1 MFSLYLYDSMGQFV
15 SRIRDVSDEKWADRA
30 MELRNMNLTVKVV
43 DQDTDETIQV
53 FSHRLAKETA

>member
-15 SRIRDVSDEKWADRA
+15 SRIRNVPEEKWVDRA
-30 MELRNMNLTVKVV
+30 LELRSMNLTVKVV

-53 FSHRLAKETA
+53 FGHRLAKETA